1 MLLRLQLGLWLVV
14 AAVVVAAAIVV
25 HWMKVEWER
34 TFNT

>member
-14 AAVVVAAAIVV
+14 ATVVVAVAITV
-25 HWMKVEWER
+25 HCMKVEWER